1 MDPITT
7 ASLIHDRTQEL
18 QRTADQVRQ
27 ERTLRSNAIVPV
39 AVVEATAVGA
49 PARPDE
55 PQRSPAMAG
64 SCSPAE
70 PAI

>member
-1 MDPITT
+1 MDPFTI
-7 ASLIHDRTQEL
+7 ASLIHDRTEEL
-18 QRTADQVRQ
+18 QRAADRIRQ
-27 ERTLRSNAIVPV
+27 ERTLRSYAIVPV
-39 AVVEATAVGA
+39 AVVEATAAGA
-49 PARPDE
+49 SARPDE